1 MIKIVLA
8 EHMVI
13 LREALTKTL
22 SLAPDLSVVGKCDRG
37 DAVVDC
43 TAEAGADIAILDVRL
58 PGMSGFEAAQ
68 QIRDKLP
75 G

>member
-1 MIKIVLA
+1 MIKAVLA
-8 EHMVI
+8 EDMVI

-22 SLAPDLSVVGKCDRG
+22 SLAPDISVVGTCDSG
-37 DAVVDC
+37 HAVVDC
-43 TAEAGADIAILDVRL
+43 AAEAGAEIAILDVRL

-68 QIRDKLP
+68 QVRDKLP